1 MINIKIMN
9 FSAIIKPLIKIF
21 TIILWL
27 VAVALV
33 SYLILFPFYPGIM
46 YRVGESSDSQTV
58 DYKSEEQAADQA
70 EQVFGSLPGNE
81 FSSINRLYIPKIG
94 VNAPIIES
102 SNEAYGLDKGAWRM
116 PDTST
121 PDKGGNTVITGH
133 RFKYFPPNN
142 LTFYNLDK
150 LEAGDIITV
159 VWNEQLE
166 YYKVKEIKV
175 VPAEDLSVLNQTQDP
190 VLTLL
195 TCTPLFSTANRLVV
209 VADKLESPEVQ

>member
-1 MINIKIMN
+1 MN

>member
-1 MINIKIMN
+1 MN

-159 VWNEQLE
+159 VWNGQLE